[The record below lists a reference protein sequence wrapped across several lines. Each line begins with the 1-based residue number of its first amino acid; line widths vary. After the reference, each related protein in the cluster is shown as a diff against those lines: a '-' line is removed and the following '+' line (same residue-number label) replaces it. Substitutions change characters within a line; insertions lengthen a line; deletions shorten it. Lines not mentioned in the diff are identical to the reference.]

1 MSAVRAGSSVARRF
15 VLEQQEDY
23 DLPGVERWIAHDS
36 RLDRLVNVDFI
47 TSTSPTEV
55 VEAAGTARVL
65 RDKRLARVLATGHH
79 SSDDSARSSKRVPY
93 VVSER
98 PTGVHVA
105 DLVGQ
110 VVFAPATA
118 GAVVGEAAAAL
129 GAAALAGEHH
139 GWIRPQSLT
148 VTNRGRVLVAGLGI
162 DGALASQSGLSKA
175 ATEKADAVA
184 LAKVYLTAITGLDA
198 DAVTEADLPDDLP
211 PAAVKFAKATLKG
224 SGPKTLADITT
235 SLGTGDTAALR
246 LMVAEAPSLWWPP
259 PPVAPIQVDAVVVE
273 APAVTDELALVPASV
288 VEGEILASAEVAV
301 AAPDDVVD
309 AEVVDTDEIPLA
321 RPRTRFGGA
330 VDDIDEFHD
339 IVADQNREIRPTVAQ
354 TLTQVLARRYPDNPT
369 LARVAQAADKRAET
383 QAPINA
389 GPLLVGLGLTVVV
402 VVGIVAL
409 TRINEPFEPTF
420 DLHNNPINTYPAYT
434 YGPSPS
440 PTPDSAG

>member
-15 VLEQQEDY
+15 VLQQQEDY
-23 DLPGVERWIAHDS
+23 DLPGLDRWIAHDS

-47 TSTSPTEV
+47 TSTSPTAV
-55 VEAAGTARVL
+55 VAAAGAARVL
-65 RDKRLARVLATGHH
+65 RDKRLARVLAAGHQR
-79 SSDDSARSSKRVPY
+79 SDDSARSTKRIPY

-98 PTGVHVA
+98 PTGVQVA
-105 DLVGQ
+105 DLVGH

-118 GAVVGEAAAAL
+118 AAVVGEAAAAL
-129 GAAALAGEHH
+129 GAAAVAGEHH

-162 DGALASQSGLSKA
+162 DGALASQSGLSKS

-184 LAKVYLTAITGLDA
+184 LAKVYLTAVTGLDA
-198 DAVTEADLPDDLP
+198 DAVTVADLPDDLP
-211 PAAVKFAKATLKG
+211 PAALKLAKATIKG
-224 SGPKTLADITT
+224 SGPKKLADITDA
-235 SLGTGDTAALR
+235 LGTGDTGALR
-246 LMVAEAPSLWWPP
+246 VMVAEAPSLWWPP
-259 PPVAPIQVDAVVVE
+259 PPVAPIPVE
-273 APAVTDELALVPASV
+273 ALLEQSATTDELALVPGSV
-288 VEGEILASAEVAV
+288 VEGELLASADVAV
-301 AAPDDVVD
+301 TVPDDVVD

-354 TLTQVLARRYPDNPT
+354 TVTGILASRYPNNPT

-409 TRINEPFEPTF
+409 TRFNEPFEPTF

-434 YGPSPS
+434 HGPSPS
-440 PTPDSAG
+440 PTPVSDG